1 METVETVVS
10 GLGGS
15 LEGSVIGFLLPSSF
29 SFASNEAEAEAEAEA
44 GVVDVVFCVTGT
56 EAGAF
61 TDNGMEAGAV
71 ALVLAGTGAGTEM
84 GATPGSGIGMPADP
98 ATEFGSNLVFMCA
111 VLLVIH
117 KPL

>member
-1 METVETVVS
+1 METMETMETMVS

-29 SFASNEAEAEAEAEA
+29 SFASNEAEAEA
-44 GVVDVVFCVTGT
+44 GVDDVVFCVTGT

-61 TDNGMEAGAV
+61 TDNGMEVGAV
-71 ALVLAGTGAGTEM
+71 ALVLAGAGAGTEM

-117 KPL
+117 KTL